1 MKIMKSKAGKTNR
14 RKISGARTKTSSLP
28 TDNYVIRSLKHE
40 IRNVNELQNAA
51 QFASQQNSH
60 ATEDPFAKY
69 VIHNVKM
76 GEVLRKRLL

>member
-1 MKIMKSKAGKTNR
+1 MKIMKSKAGKTSR
-14 RKISGARTKTSSLP
+14 RKISGERTKTSSLP
-28 TDNYVIRSLKHE
+28 TDNYEIRSLKHE

-51 QFASQQNSH
+51 QFASQQNSQV
-60 ATEDPFAKY
+60 TEDPFGKY